1 MIGYG
6 ATAQVMVFYL
16 PLFLQNAYG
25 FDPLKAGLA
34 MTPFA
39 LPMVL
44 TPRLTTRIA
53 QKVSGRAILTL
64 GLVVTLIG
72 NLLFWLMAHTHQSY
86 QGFAFAMLV
95 AGTGA
100 GLLNGE
106 TVKVLG
112 GAVSPDRAGMASGI
126 SSTTRFIGIL
136 FGVAGLGAVLSTV
149 TGDAFM
155 TSANAIA
162 FHSMDISIAAKRV
175 VSGDLLGLLSTVPK
189 EYQEQYRAAGLS
201 AFANGFGE
209 AALLAAFVAA
219 VMSLLTFRYVRSEDT
234 APSGDVS
241 NEKKPCMVIDCRDPI

>member
-1 MIGYG
+1 MVDEFHPLANCRRSHLLSCFCIRRTRPRTPDGGFSLFRQSTFTGAVFAMTGYG

-64 GLVVTLIG
+64 GLVVTLMG

-86 QGFAFAMLV
+86 QAFAFAMLV

-100 GLLNGE
+100 GL
-106 TVKVLG
+106 
-112 GAVSPDRAGMASGI
+112 
-126 SSTTRFIGIL
+126 
-136 FGVAGLGAVLSTV
+136 
-149 TGDAFM
+149 
-155 TSANAIA
+155 
-162 FHSMDISIAAKRV
+162 
-175 VSGDLLGLLSTVPK
+175 
-189 EYQEQYRAAGLS
+189 
-201 AFANGFGE
+201 
-209 AALLAAFVAA
+209 
-219 VMSLLTFRYVRSEDT
+219 
-234 APSGDVS
+234 
-241 NEKKPCMVIDCRDPI
+241 